1 MSGTPITIGDDLW
14 DGDDEGVVNTWLYA
28 NGASIKEGDVI
39 AEIMVEK
46 VEMEIEAPASG
57 TLKIDAEAEAVIAK
71 GSVIGHIE

>member
-1 MSGTPITIGDDLW
+1 MNGTPITIGDDLW

-28 NGASIKEGDVI
+28 DGANIKEGDVI

-57 TLKIDAEAEAVIAK
+57 TLKIVAEAEAVIAK

>member
-1 MSGTPITIGDDLW
+1 MSGTPITIAMDLW

-28 NGASIKEGDVI
+28 NGASVNEGDVI
-39 AEIMVEK
+39 AEIMIEK

-57 TLKIDAEAEAVIAK
+57 TLKIVAEPESVIAK